1 MSKRKIMVVSGNPPA
16 DMVSIWSNSPLFEP
30 TFVTSDEEGI
40 ELAAQQV
47 FDAVVIDGTDDTINN
62 RKLFAVLPILQPDIA
77 LVDYTGED
85 GTELQS
91 RLTAVFRQ
99 KRAQRIRR
107 FLVLDSLIKANTDSL
122 PLFSAN

>member
-1 MSKRKIMVVSGNPPA
+1 MVVSGNPPA